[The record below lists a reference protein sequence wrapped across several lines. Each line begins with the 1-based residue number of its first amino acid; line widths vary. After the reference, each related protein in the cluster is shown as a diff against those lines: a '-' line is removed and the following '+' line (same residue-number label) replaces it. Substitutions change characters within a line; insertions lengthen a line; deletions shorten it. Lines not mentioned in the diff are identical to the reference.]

1 MKNILNSINFVPI
14 GLKTKKWWMCFPL
27 FEDFMT
33 KPKVQWDVPQFGRL
47 KMWSQKKQTSM
58 GENMVK

>member
-1 MKNILNSINFVPI
+1 MKSILNSIKFVSI
-14 GLKTKKWWMCFPL
+14 GLKTKKWWMCPLL

-33 KPKVQWDVPQFGRL
+33 KPKVQWGVPKFARL

-58 GENMVK
+58 GKTW